1 MVSKMFST
9 MLTQVTRA
17 ARFRGLAMF
26 GKLSTMAL
34 LGLVLSAASASAAP
48 FVYVVTLS
56 QQFGT
61 LDLANGTFHAI
72 GNPTPDQ
79 MADLVWGP
87 DGILYSLAVTGA
99 DAGSLVRV
107 NPRTGVVTDIGP
119 TGLGFNAFSL
129 AGVRGKLYA
138 TDFSNNIYQVDA
150 RTGEATLIGATGMP
164 PDPNIPFTFNSDGTF
179 NLCGQGFYGIGKELY
194 ASFVAFAIDPNQTP
208 PSIAHVFVAP
218 GIYRIDPTT
227 GNATFVAETDL
238 TLTVFADVD
247 DEVYGF
253 RGALDGFDTTYDF
266 PIAHAEIVRLDL
278 RTGRTGKPIEVDPS
292 IGPIFGAAPIR
303 NGR

>member
-1 MVSKMFST
+1 MVSRMFST
-9 MLTQVTRA
+9 TLMQVTRA
-17 ARFRGLAMF
+17 ARFSGSAMF
-26 GKLSTMAL
+26 GKLSTIAL

-79 MADLVWGP
+79 MANLVWGQ
-87 DGILYSLAVTGA
+87 DGILYSMTITGA
-99 DAGSLVRV
+99 DAGSLAKI
-107 NPRTGVVTDIGP
+107 NPRTGEVTDIGP

-138 TDFSNNIYQVDA
+138 TDFSNNIYQVDPK
-150 RTGEATLIGATGMP
+150 TGEATLIAATGMP
-164 PDPNIPFTFNSDGTF
+164 PDSIVPFTFNIDGTF
-179 NLCGQGFYGIGKELY
+179 NLCGQGFYAVGKELY
-194 ASFVAFAIDPNQTP
+194 ASFVSFAIDPNQTP
-208 PSIAHVFVAP
+208 PTIAHVFVAP
-218 GIYRIDPTT
+218 AIYRIDPST
-227 GNATFVAETDL
+227 GAATYVAETDL
-238 TLTVFADVD
+238 TLTAFVDVD
-247 DEVYGF
+247 EEVYGF

-266 PIAHAEIVRLDL
+266 PLAHAEIVRLDL